1 MLLATTTGCYH
12 VPTIYEVAERAGV
25 SLSTVSRV
33 LNGKSSVNKALKE
46 RVDQAVKELNYR
58 PNSVAR
64 SLANSRTD
72 SVGVLVPELNVPFF
86 GDLMQ
91 AVESTLRAQDK
102 HVIITVGRNCL
113 ETEKDAVDFLISRN
127 CDALI
132 MHAEAL
138 PDDYLL
144 DLNQN
149 KLPIALVNRKVDGLP
164 NACITLDN
172 EKGGYLATRHLL
184 ELGHKNIAYIS
195 GPAYKADACLR
206 LKGHERALIE
216 AGLSVNPQLV
226 FNGNYSEED
235 GKIGLLE
242 LMARDLPFSA
252 LVCANDWMASGAI
265 SCARD
270 LGMSLPQDLSIV
282 GFDDVVFAHHVF
294 PRLTTISNPVAG
306 MAEMSAKYILNK
318 VYGQDHNVQHCFEP
332 SLVVRE
338 STINF
343 ES

>member
-1 MLLATTTGCYH
+1 M
-12 VPTIYEVAERAGV
+12 PTIYQVAERAGV

-33 LNGKSSVNKALKE
+33 LNGKASVNKVPKE
-46 RVDQAVKELNYR
+46 RVEKAVKELNYR

-64 SLANSRTD
+64 SLANNRTD
-72 SVGVLVPELNVPFF
+72 SVGVLVPELNAPFF

-91 AVESTLRAQDK
+91 AVESTLRAADK
-102 HVIITVGRNCL
+102 HVIISVGRNCL
-113 ETEKDAVDFLISRN
+113 ETEKDAVEFLISRN

-138 PDDYLL
+138 SDEYLL
-144 DLNQN
+144 ELNQS
-149 KLPIALVNRKVDGLP
+149 KLPVALVNRQVEGLP
-164 NACITLDN
+164 EACTSLDN

-184 ELGHKNIAYIS
+184 ELGHKDIAYIS
-195 GPAYKADACLR
+195 GPTDKCDASLR
-206 LKGHERALIE
+206 LEGHKRALSE
-216 AGLSVNPQLV
+216 AGLPTNPQLI
-226 FNGNYSEED
+226 FNGDYSEED

-242 LMARDLPFSA
+242 LMARDVPFTA

-270 LGMSLPQDLSIV
+270 LGMSLPHDLSVV

-294 PRLTTISNPVAG
+294 PRLTTVSNPIAE

-318 VYGQDHNVQHCFEP
+318 VYGQANNVQLYFEP

-338 STINF
+338 STVKH
-343 ES
+343 EG

>member
-1 MLLATTTGCYH
+1 M
-12 VPTIYEVAERAGV
+12 PTIYQVAERAGV

-33 LNGKSSVNKALKE
+33 LNGKASVNKVLKE
-46 RVDQAVKELNYR
+46 RVEKAVKELNYR

-64 SLANSRTD
+64 SLANNRTD
-72 SVGVLVPELNVPFF
+72 SVGVLVPELNAPFF

-91 AVESTLRAQDK
+91 AVESTLRAADK
-102 HVIITVGRNCL
+102 HVIISVGRNCL
-113 ETEKDAVDFLISRN
+113 ETEKDAVEFLISRN

-138 PDDYLL
+138 SDEYLL
-144 DLNQN
+144 ELNQS
-149 KLPIALVNRKVDGLP
+149 KLPVALVNRQVEGLP
-164 NACITLDN
+164 EACTSLDN

-184 ELGHKNIAYIS
+184 ELGHKDIAYIS
-195 GPAYKADACLR
+195 GPTDKCDASLR
-206 LKGHERALIE
+206 LEGHKRALSE
-216 AGLSVNPQLV
+216 AGLPTNPQLI
-226 FNGNYSEED
+226 FNGDYSEED

-242 LMARDLPFSA
+242 LMARDMPFTA

-270 LGMSLPQDLSIV
+270 LGMSLPHDLSVV

-294 PRLTTISNPVAG
+294 PRLTTVSNPIAE

-318 VYGQDHNVQHCFEP
+318 VYGQANNVQLYFEP

-338 STINF
+338 STVKH
-343 ES
+343 EG

>member
-1 MLLATTTGCYH
+1 M
-12 VPTIYEVAERAGV
+12 PTIYQVAERAGV

-33 LNGKSSVNKALKE
+33 LNGKASVNKVLKE
-46 RVDQAVKELNYR
+46 RVEKAVKELNYR

-64 SLANSRTD
+64 SLANNRTD
-72 SVGVLVPELNVPFF
+72 SVGVLVPELNAPFF

-91 AVESTLRAQDK
+91 AVESTLRAADK
-102 HVIITVGRNCL
+102 HVIISVGRNCL
-113 ETEKDAVDFLISRN
+113 ETEKDAVEFLISRN

-138 PDDYLL
+138 SDEYLL
-144 DLNQN
+144 ELNQS
-149 KLPIALVNRKVDGLP
+149 KLPVALVNRQVEGLP
-164 NACITLDN
+164 EACTSLDN

-184 ELGHKNIAYIS
+184 ELGHKDIAYIS
-195 GPAYKADACLR
+195 GPTDKCDASLR
-206 LKGHERALIE
+206 LEGHKRALSE
-216 AGLSVNPQLV
+216 AGLPINPQLI
-226 FNGNYSEED
+226 FNGDYSEED

-242 LMARDLPFSA
+242 LMARDMPFTA

-270 LGMSLPQDLSIV
+270 LGMSLPHDLSVV

-294 PRLTTISNPVAG
+294 PRLTTVSNPIAE

-318 VYGQDHNVQHCFEP
+318 VYGQANNVQLYCEP

-338 STINF
+338 STVKH
-343 ES
+343 EG

>member
-1 MLLATTTGCYH
+1 M
-12 VPTIYEVAERAGV
+12 PTIYQVAERAGV

-33 LNGKSSVNKALKE
+33 LNGKASVNKVLRE
-46 RVDQAVKELNYR
+46 RVEKAVEELNYR

-72 SVGVLVPELNVPFF
+72 SIGVLVPELNAPFF

-91 AVESTLRAQDK
+91 AVESTLRAADK

-113 ETEKDAVDFLISRN
+113 ETEKDAVEFLISRN

-138 PDDYLL
+138 SDEYLL
-144 DLNQN
+144 ELNQS
-149 KLPIALVNRKVDGLP
+149 KLPIALVNRQVEGLSE
-164 NACITLDN
+164 ACTTLDN

-195 GPAYKADACLR
+195 GPIEKRDAKLR
-206 LKGHERALIE
+206 LEGHNRALSE
-216 AGLSVNPQLV
+216 AGLLVNSELV
-226 FNGNYSEED
+226 FEGNYTEED
-235 GKIGLLE
+235 GKLGLLE
-242 LMARDLPFSA
+242 LMARDLPFTA

-270 LGMSLPQDLSIV
+270 LGMSLPHDLSIV

-294 PRLTTISNPVAG
+294 PRLTTVSNPVAN

-318 VYGQDHNVQHCFEP
+318 VYGQANDVKLSFEP
-332 SLVVRE
+332 TLILRE
-338 STINF
+338 STMKYDG
-343 ES
+343 

>member
-1 MLLATTTGCYH
+1 
-12 VPTIYEVAERAGV
+12 VPTIYQVAERAGV

-33 LNGKSSVNKALKE
+33 LNGKASVNKVLKE
-46 RVDQAVKELNYR
+46 RVEKAVKELNYR

-64 SLANSRTD
+64 SLANNRTD
-72 SVGVLVPELNVPFF
+72 SVGVLVPELNAPFF

-91 AVESTLRAQDK
+91 AVESTLRAADK
-102 HVIITVGRNCL
+102 HVIISVGRNCL
-113 ETEKDAVDFLISRN
+113 ETEKDAVEFLISRN

-138 PDDYLL
+138 SDEYLL
-144 DLNQN
+144 QLNQS
-149 KLPIALVNRKVDGLP
+149 KLPVALVNRQVEGLP
-164 NACITLDN
+164 EACTSLDN

-184 ELGHKNIAYIS
+184 ELGHKDIAYIS
-195 GPAYKADACLR
+195 GPTDKCDASLR
-206 LKGHERALIE
+206 LEGHKRALSE
-216 AGLSVNPQLV
+216 AGLPINPQLI
-226 FNGNYSEED
+226 FNGDYSEED

-242 LMARDLPFSA
+242 LMARDVPFTA

-270 LGMSLPQDLSIV
+270 LGMSLPHDLSVV

-294 PRLTTISNPVAG
+294 PRLTTVSNPIAE

-318 VYGQDHNVQHCFEP
+318 VYGQANNVQLYFEP

-338 STINF
+338 STVKH
-343 ES
+343 EG

>member
-1 MLLATTTGCYH
+1 M
-12 VPTIYEVAERAGV
+12 PTIYQVAERAGV

-33 LNGKSSVNKALKE
+33 LNGKASVNKVLKE
-46 RVDQAVKELNYR
+46 RVEKAVKELNYR

-64 SLANSRTD
+64 SLANNRTD
-72 SVGVLVPELNVPFF
+72 SVGVLVPELNAPFF

-91 AVESTLRAQDK
+91 AVESTLRAADK
-102 HVIITVGRNCL
+102 HVIISVGRNCL
-113 ETEKDAVDFLISRN
+113 ETEKDAVEFLISRN

-138 PDDYLL
+138 SDEYLL
-144 DLNQN
+144 ELNQS
-149 KLPIALVNRKVDGLP
+149 KLPVALVNRQVEGLP
-164 NACITLDN
+164 EACTSLDN

-184 ELGHKNIAYIS
+184 ELGHKDIAYIS
-195 GPAYKADACLR
+195 GPTDKCDASLR
-206 LKGHERALIE
+206 LEGHKRALSE
-216 AGLSVNPQLV
+216 AGLPTNPQLI
-226 FNGNYSEED
+226 FNGDYSEED

-242 LMARDLPFSA
+242 LMARDVPFTA

-270 LGMSLPQDLSIV
+270 LGMSLPHDLSVV

-294 PRLTTISNPVAG
+294 PRLTTVSNPIAE

-318 VYGQDHNVQHCFEP
+318 VYGQTNNVQLYFEP

-338 STINF
+338 STVKH
-343 ES
+343 EG

>member
-1 MLLATTTGCYH
+1 
-12 VPTIYEVAERAGV
+12 VPTIYQVAERAGV

-33 LNGKSSVNKALKE
+33 LNGKASVNKVLKE
-46 RVDQAVKELNYR
+46 RVEKAVKELNYR

-64 SLANSRTD
+64 SLANNRTD
-72 SVGVLVPELNVPFF
+72 SVGVLVPELNAPFF

-91 AVESTLRAQDK
+91 AVESTLRAADK
-102 HVIITVGRNCL
+102 HVIISVGRNCL
-113 ETEKDAVDFLISRN
+113 ETEKDAVEFLISRN

-138 PDDYLL
+138 SDEYLL
-144 DLNQN
+144 ELNQS
-149 KLPIALVNRKVDGLP
+149 KLPVALVNRQVEGLP
-164 NACITLDN
+164 EACTSLDN

-184 ELGHKNIAYIS
+184 ELGHKDIAYIS
-195 GPAYKADACLR
+195 GPTDKCDASLR
-206 LKGHERALIE
+206 LEGHKRALSE
-216 AGLSVNPQLV
+216 AGLPINPQLI
-226 FNGNYSEED
+226 FNGDYSEED

-242 LMARDLPFSA
+242 LMARDVPFTA

-270 LGMSLPQDLSIV
+270 LGMSLPHDLSVV

-294 PRLTTISNPVAG
+294 PRLTTVSNPIAE

-318 VYGQDHNVQHCFEP
+318 VYGQANNVQLYFEP

-338 STINF
+338 STVKH
-343 ES
+343 EE

>member
-1 MLLATTTGCYH
+1 M
-12 VPTIYEVAERAGV
+12 PTIYQVAERAGV

-33 LNGKSSVNKALKE
+33 LNGKASVNKVLKE
-46 RVDQAVKELNYR
+46 RVEKAVKELNYR

-64 SLANSRTD
+64 SLANNRTD
-72 SVGVLVPELNVPFF
+72 SVGVLVPELNAPFF

-91 AVESTLRAQDK
+91 AVESTLRAADK
-102 HVIITVGRNCL
+102 HVIISVGRNCL
-113 ETEKDAVDFLISRN
+113 ETEKDAVEFLISRN

-138 PDDYLL
+138 SDEYLL
-144 DLNQN
+144 ELNQS
-149 KLPIALVNRKVDGLP
+149 KLPVALVNRQVEGLP
-164 NACITLDN
+164 EACTSLDN

-184 ELGHKNIAYIS
+184 ELGHKDIAYIS
-195 GPAYKADACLR
+195 GPTDKCDASLR
-206 LKGHERALIE
+206 LEGHRRALSE
-216 AGLSVNPQLV
+216 AGLPINPQLI
-226 FNGNYSEED
+226 FNGDYSEED

-242 LMARDLPFSA
+242 LMARDVPFTA

-270 LGMSLPQDLSIV
+270 LGMSLPHDLSVV

-294 PRLTTISNPVAG
+294 PRLTTVSNPIAE

-318 VYGQDHNVQHCFEP
+318 VYGQANNVQLYFEP

-338 STINF
+338 STVKH
-343 ES
+343 EG

>member
-1 MLLATTTGCYH
+1 M
-12 VPTIYEVAERAGV
+12 PTIYQVAERAGV

-33 LNGKSSVNKALKE
+33 LNGKASVNKVLKE
-46 RVDQAVKELNYR
+46 RVDKAVKELNYR

-72 SVGVLVPELNVPFF
+72 SIGVLVPELNAPFF

-91 AVESTLRAQDK
+91 AVESTLRAADK
-102 HVIITVGRNCL
+102 HVIISVGQNCV
-113 ETEKDAVDFLISRN
+113 ETEKDAVEFLISRN

-138 PDDYLL
+138 SDEYLL
-144 DLNQN
+144 ELNQS
-149 KLPIALVNRKVDGLP
+149 KLPVALVNRQVKGLP
-164 NACITLDN
+164 EACTSLDN

-184 ELGHKNIAYIS
+184 ELGHKDIAYIS
-195 GPAYKADACLR
+195 GPKDKSDASLR
-206 LKGHERALIE
+206 LQGHKRALSE
-216 AGLSVNPQLV
+216 AGLPVDPQLI
-226 FNGNYSEED
+226 FNGDYSEED
-235 GKIGLLE
+235 GKVGLLE
-242 LMARDLPFSA
+242 LMARDIPFTA
-252 LVCANDWMASGAI
+252 LVCANDWMASGAL

-294 PRLTTISNPVAG
+294 PRLTTVSNPIAE

-318 VYGQDHNVQHCFEP
+318 VYGQANEVQHYFEP

-338 STINF
+338 STVKH
-343 ES
+343 EG

>member
-1 MLLATTTGCYH
+1 M
-12 VPTIYEVAERAGV
+12 PTIYQVAERAGV

-33 LNGKSSVNKALKE
+33 LNGKASVNKVLKE
-46 RVDQAVKELNYR
+46 RVEKAVKELNYR

-64 SLANSRTD
+64 SLANNRTD
-72 SVGVLVPELNVPFF
+72 SVGVLVPELNAPFF

-91 AVESTLRAQDK
+91 AVESTLRAADK
-102 HVIITVGRNCL
+102 HVIISVGRNCL
-113 ETEKDAVDFLISRN
+113 ETEKDAVEFLVSRN

-138 PDDYLL
+138 SDEYLL
-144 DLNQN
+144 ELNQS
-149 KLPIALVNRKVDGLP
+149 KLPVALVNRQVEGLP
-164 NACITLDN
+164 EACTSLDN

-184 ELGHKNIAYIS
+184 ELGHKDIAYIS
-195 GPAYKADACLR
+195 GPTDKCDASLR
-206 LKGHERALIE
+206 LEGHKRALSE
-216 AGLSVNPQLV
+216 AGLPINPQLI
-226 FNGNYSEED
+226 FNGDYSEED

-242 LMARDLPFSA
+242 LMARDVPFTA

-270 LGMSLPQDLSIV
+270 LGMSLPHDLSVV

-294 PRLTTISNPVAG
+294 PRLTTVSNPIAE

-318 VYGQDHNVQHCFEP
+318 VYGQANNVQLYFEP

-338 STINF
+338 STVKH
-343 ES
+343 EG

>member
-1 MLLATTTGCYH
+1 M
-12 VPTIYEVAERAGV
+12 PTIYQVAERAGV

-33 LNGKSSVNKALKE
+33 LNGKASVNKVLKE
-46 RVDQAVKELNYR
+46 RVEKAVKELNYR

-64 SLANSRTD
+64 SLANNRTD
-72 SVGVLVPELNVPFF
+72 SVGVLVPELNAPFF

-91 AVESTLRAQDK
+91 AVESTLRAADK
-102 HVIITVGRNCL
+102 HVIISVGRNCL
-113 ETEKDAVDFLISRN
+113 ETEKDAVEFLISRN

-138 PDDYLL
+138 SDEYLL
-144 DLNQN
+144 ELNQS
-149 KLPIALVNRKVDGLP
+149 KLPVALVNRQVEWLP
-164 NACITLDN
+164 EACTSLDN

-184 ELGHKNIAYIS
+184 ELGHKDIAYIS
-195 GPAYKADACLR
+195 GPTDKCDASLR
-206 LKGHERALIE
+206 LEGHRRALSE
-216 AGLSVNPQLV
+216 AGLPINPQLI
-226 FNGNYSEED
+226 FNGDYSEED

-242 LMARDLPFSA
+242 LMARDVPFTA

-270 LGMSLPQDLSIV
+270 LGMSLPHDLSVV

-294 PRLTTISNPVAG
+294 PRLTTVSNPIAE

-318 VYGQDHNVQHCFEP
+318 VYGQANNVQLYFEP

-338 STINF
+338 STVKH
-343 ES
+343 EG

>member
-1 MLLATTTGCYH
+1 M
-12 VPTIYEVAERAGV
+12 PTIYQVAERAGV

-33 LNGKSSVNKALKE
+33 LNGKASVNKVLKE
-46 RVDQAVKELNYR
+46 RVEKAVKELNYR

-64 SLANSRTD
+64 SLANNRTD
-72 SVGVLVPELNVPFF
+72 SVGVLVPELNAPFF

-91 AVESTLRAQDK
+91 AVESTLRAADK
-102 HVIITVGRNCL
+102 HVIISVGRNCL
-113 ETEKDAVDFLISRN
+113 ETEKDAVEFLISRN

-138 PDDYLL
+138 SDEYLL
-144 DLNQN
+144 ELNQS
-149 KLPIALVNRKVDGLP
+149 KLPVALVNRRVEGLAE
-164 NACITLDN
+164 ACTSLDN

-184 ELGHKNIAYIS
+184 ELGHKDIAYIS
-195 GPAYKADACLR
+195 GPTDKCDASLR
-206 LKGHERALIE
+206 LEGHKRALSE
-216 AGLSVNPQLV
+216 AGLPTNPQLI
-226 FNGNYSEED
+226 FNGDYSEED

-242 LMARDLPFSA
+242 LMARDVPFTA

-270 LGMSLPQDLSIV
+270 LGMSLPHDLSVV

-294 PRLTTISNPVAG
+294 PRLTTVSNPIAE

-318 VYGQDHNVQHCFEP
+318 VYGQANNVQLYFEP

-338 STINF
+338 STVKH
-343 ES
+343 EG

>member
-1 MLLATTTGCYH
+1 M
-12 VPTIYEVAERAGV
+12 PTIYQVAERAGV

-33 LNGKSSVNKALKE
+33 LNGKASVNKVLKE
-46 RVDQAVKELNYR
+46 RVEKAVKELNYR

-64 SLANSRTD
+64 SLANNRTD
-72 SVGVLVPELNVPFF
+72 SVGVLVPELNAPFF

-91 AVESTLRAQDK
+91 AVESTLRAADK
-102 HVIITVGRNCL
+102 HVIISVGRNCL
-113 ETEKDAVDFLISRN
+113 ETEKDAVEFLISRN

-132 MHAEAL
+132 MHVEAL
-138 PDDYLL
+138 SDEYLL
-144 DLNQN
+144 ELNQS
-149 KLPIALVNRKVDGLP
+149 KLPVALVNRQVEGLSE
-164 NACITLDN
+164 ACTSLDN

-184 ELGHKNIAYIS
+184 ELGHKDIAYIS
-195 GPAYKADACLR
+195 GPTDKCDASLR
-206 LKGHERALIE
+206 LEGHKRALSE
-216 AGLSVNPQLV
+216 AGLPINPQLI
-226 FNGNYSEED
+226 FSGDYSEED
-235 GKIGLLE
+235 GKIGLLD
-242 LMARDLPFSA
+242 LMARDVPFTA

-294 PRLTTISNPVAG
+294 PRLTTVSNPIAE

-318 VYGQDHNVQHCFEP
+318 VYGQTNNVQQYFEP

-338 STINF
+338 STVKH
-343 ES
+343 EG

>member
-1 MLLATTTGCYH
+1 M
-12 VPTIYEVAERAGV
+12 PTIYQVAERAGV

-33 LNGKSSVNKALKE
+33 LNGKASVNKVLKE
-46 RVDQAVKELNYR
+46 RVEKAVKELNYR

-64 SLANSRTD
+64 SLANNRTD
-72 SVGVLVPELNVPFF
+72 SVGVLVPELNAPFF

-91 AVESTLRAQDK
+91 AVESTLRAADK
-102 HVIITVGRNCL
+102 HVIISVGRNCL
-113 ETEKDAVDFLISRN
+113 ETEKDAVEFLISRN

-138 PDDYLL
+138 SDEYLL
-144 DLNQN
+144 ELNQS
-149 KLPIALVNRKVDGLP
+149 KLPVALVNRQVEGLP
-164 NACITLDN
+164 EACPSLDN

-184 ELGHKNIAYIS
+184 ELGHKDIAYIS
-195 GPAYKADACLR
+195 GPTDKCDASLR
-206 LKGHERALIE
+206 LEGHKRALSE
-216 AGLSVNPQLV
+216 AGLPINPQLI
-226 FNGNYSEED
+226 FNGDYSEED

-242 LMARDLPFSA
+242 LMARDVPFTA

-270 LGMSLPQDLSIV
+270 LGMSLPHDLSVV

-294 PRLTTISNPVAG
+294 PRLTTVSNPIAE

-318 VYGQDHNVQHCFEP
+318 VYGQANNVQLYFEP

-338 STINF
+338 SPVKH
-343 ES
+343 EG

>member
-1 MLLATTTGCYH
+1 M
-12 VPTIYEVAERAGV
+12 PTIYQVAERAGV

-33 LNGKSSVNKALKE
+33 LNGKASVNKVLKE
-46 RVDQAVKELNYR
+46 RVEKAVKELNYR

-64 SLANSRTD
+64 SLANNRTD
-72 SVGVLVPELNVPFF
+72 SVGVLVPELNAPFF

-91 AVESTLRAQDK
+91 AVESTLRAADK
-102 HVIITVGRNCL
+102 HVIISVGRNCL
-113 ETEKDAVDFLISRN
+113 ETEKDAVEFLISRN

-138 PDDYLL
+138 SDEYLL
-144 DLNQN
+144 ELNQS
-149 KLPIALVNRKVDGLP
+149 KLPVALVNRQVEGLP
-164 NACITLDN
+164 EACTSLDN

-184 ELGHKNIAYIS
+184 ELGHKDIAYIS
-195 GPAYKADACLR
+195 GPTDKCDASLR
-206 LKGHERALIE
+206 LEGHKRALSE
-216 AGLSVNPQLV
+216 AGLPINPQLI
-226 FNGNYSEED
+226 FNGDYSEED

-242 LMARDLPFSA
+242 LMARDVPFTA

-270 LGMSLPQDLSIV
+270 LGMSLPHDLSVV

-294 PRLTTISNPVAG
+294 PRLTTVSNPIAE

-318 VYGQDHNVQHCFEP
+318 VYGQANNVQLYFEP
-332 SLVVRE
+332 SLVVR
-338 STINF
+338 
-343 ES
+343 

>member
-1 MLLATTTGCYH
+1 
-12 VPTIYEVAERAGV
+12 VPTIYQVAERAGV

-33 LNGKSSVNKALKE
+33 LNGKASVNKVLKE
-46 RVDQAVKELNYR
+46 RVEKAVKELNYR

-64 SLANSRTD
+64 SLANNRTD
-72 SVGVLVPELNVPFF
+72 SVGVLVPELNAPFF

-91 AVESTLRAQDK
+91 AVESTLRAADK
-102 HVIITVGRNCL
+102 HVIISVGRNCL
-113 ETEKDAVDFLISRN
+113 ETEKDAVEFLISRN

-138 PDDYLL
+138 SDEYLL
-144 DLNQN
+144 ELNQS
-149 KLPIALVNRKVDGLP
+149 KLPVALVNRQVKGLP
-164 NACITLDN
+164 EACTSLDN

-184 ELGHKNIAYIS
+184 ELGHKDIAYIS
-195 GPAYKADACLR
+195 GPTDKCDASLR
-206 LKGHERALIE
+206 LEGHKRALSE
-216 AGLSVNPQLV
+216 AGLPTNPQLI
-226 FNGNYSEED
+226 FNGDYSEED

-242 LMARDLPFSA
+242 LMARDVPFTA

-270 LGMSLPQDLSIV
+270 LGMSLPHDLSVV

-294 PRLTTISNPVAG
+294 PRLTTVSNPIAE

-318 VYGQDHNVQHCFEP
+318 VYGQANNVQLYFEP

-338 STINF
+338 STVKH
-343 ES
+343 EG

>member
-1 MLLATTTGCYH
+1 M
-12 VPTIYEVAERAGV
+12 PTIYQVAERAGV

-33 LNGKSSVNKALKE
+33 LNGKASVNKVLKE
-46 RVDQAVKELNYR
+46 RVEKAVKELNYR

-64 SLANSRTD
+64 SLANNRTD
-72 SVGVLVPELNVPFF
+72 SVGVLVPELNAPFF

-91 AVESTLRAQDK
+91 AVESTLRAADK
-102 HVIITVGRNCL
+102 HVIISVGRNCL
-113 ETEKDAVDFLISRN
+113 ETEKDAVEFLISRN

-138 PDDYLL
+138 SDEYLL
-144 DLNQN
+144 ELNQS
-149 KLPIALVNRKVDGLP
+149 KLPVALVNRQVEGLP
-164 NACITLDN
+164 EACTSLDN

-184 ELGHKNIAYIS
+184 ELGHKDIAYIS
-195 GPAYKADACLR
+195 GPTDKCDASLR
-206 LKGHERALIE
+206 LEGHKRALSE
-216 AGLSVNPQLV
+216 AGLPINPQLI
-226 FNGNYSEED
+226 FNGDYSEED

-242 LMARDLPFSA
+242 LMARYVPFTA

-270 LGMSLPQDLSIV
+270 LGMSLPHDLSVV

-294 PRLTTISNPVAG
+294 PRLTTVSNPIAE

-318 VYGQDHNVQHCFEP
+318 VYGQANNVQLYFEP

-338 STINF
+338 STVKH
-343 ES
+343 EG

>member
-1 MLLATTTGCYH
+1 M
-12 VPTIYEVAERAGV
+12 PTIYQVAERAGV

-33 LNGKSSVNKALKE
+33 LNGKASVNKVLKE
-46 RVDQAVKELNYR
+46 RVEKAVKELNYR

-64 SLANSRTD
+64 SLANNRTD
-72 SVGVLVPELNVPFF
+72 SVGVLVPELNAPFF

-91 AVESTLRAQDK
+91 AVESTLRAADK
-102 HVIITVGRNCL
+102 HVIISVGRNCL
-113 ETEKDAVDFLISRN
+113 ETEKDAVEFLISRN

-138 PDDYLL
+138 SDEYLL
-144 DLNQN
+144 ELNQS
-149 KLPIALVNRKVDGLP
+149 KLPVALVNRQVEGLP
-164 NACITLDN
+164 DACTSLDN

-184 ELGHKNIAYIS
+184 ELGHKDIAYIS
-195 GPAYKADACLR
+195 GPTDKCDASLR
-206 LKGHERALIE
+206 LEGHKRALSE
-216 AGLSVNPQLV
+216 AGLPINPQLI
-226 FNGNYSEED
+226 FNGDYSEED

-242 LMARDLPFSA
+242 LMARDVPFTA

-270 LGMSLPQDLSIV
+270 LGMSLPHDLSVV

-294 PRLTTISNPVAG
+294 PRLTTVSNPIAE

-318 VYGQDHNVQHCFEP
+318 VYGQANNVQLYFEP
-332 SLVVRE
+332 SLVIRE
-338 STINF
+338 STVKH
-343 ES
+343 EG

>member
-1 MLLATTTGCYH
+1 M
-12 VPTIYEVAERAGV
+12 PTIYQVAERAGV

-33 LNGKSSVNKALKE
+33 LNGKASVNKVLKE
-46 RVDQAVKELNYR
+46 RVEKAVRELNYR

-64 SLANSRTD
+64 SLANNRTD
-72 SVGVLVPELNVPFF
+72 SVGVLVPELNAPFF

-91 AVESTLRAQDK
+91 AVESTLRAADK
-102 HVIITVGRNCL
+102 HVIISVGRNCL
-113 ETEKDAVDFLISRN
+113 ETEKDAVEFLISRN

-138 PDDYLL
+138 SDEYLL
-144 DLNQN
+144 ELNQS
-149 KLPIALVNRKVDGLP
+149 KLPVALVNRQVEGLP
-164 NACITLDN
+164 EACTSLDN

-184 ELGHKNIAYIS
+184 ELGHKDIAYIS
-195 GPAYKADACLR
+195 GPTDKCDASLR
-206 LKGHERALIE
+206 LEGHKRALSE
-216 AGLSVNPQLV
+216 AGLPINPQLI
-226 FNGNYSEED
+226 FNGDYSEED

-242 LMARDLPFSA
+242 LMARDVPFTA

-270 LGMSLPQDLSIV
+270 LGMSLPHDLSVV

-294 PRLTTISNPVAG
+294 PRLTTVSNPIAE

-318 VYGQDHNVQHCFEP
+318 VYGQANNVQLYFEP

-338 STINF
+338 STVKH
-343 ES
+343 EG

>member
-1 MLLATTTGCYH
+1 M
-12 VPTIYEVAERAGV
+12 PTIYQVAERAGV

-33 LNGKSSVNKALKE
+33 LNGKASVNKVLKE
-46 RVDQAVKELNYR
+46 RVEKAVKELNYR

-64 SLANSRTD
+64 SLANNRTD
-72 SVGVLVPELNVPFF
+72 SVGVLVPELNAPFF

-91 AVESTLRAQDK
+91 AVESTLRAADK
-102 HVIITVGRNCL
+102 HVIISVGRNCL
-113 ETEKDAVDFLISRN
+113 ETEKDAVEFLISRN

-138 PDDYLL
+138 SDEYLL
-144 DLNQN
+144 ELNQS
-149 KLPIALVNRKVDGLP
+149 KLPVALVNRQVEGLP
-164 NACITLDN
+164 EACTSLDN

-184 ELGHKNIAYIS
+184 ELGHKDIAYIS
-195 GPAYKADACLR
+195 GPTDKCDASLR
-206 LKGHERALIE
+206 LEGHKRALSE
-216 AGLSVNPQLV
+216 AGLPIKPQLI
-226 FNGNYSEED
+226 FNGDYSEED

-242 LMARDLPFSA
+242 LMARDVPFTA

-270 LGMSLPQDLSIV
+270 LGMSLPHDLSVV

-294 PRLTTISNPVAG
+294 PRLTTVSNPIAE

-318 VYGQDHNVQHCFEP
+318 VYGQTNNVQLYFEP

-338 STINF
+338 STVKH
-343 ES
+343 EG

>member
-1 MLLATTTGCYH
+1 M
-12 VPTIYEVAERAGV
+12 PTIYQVAERAGV

-33 LNGKSSVNKALKE
+33 LNGKASVNKVLKE
-46 RVDQAVKELNYR
+46 RVEKAVKELNYR

-64 SLANSRTD
+64 SLANNRTD
-72 SVGVLVPELNVPFF
+72 SVGVLVPELNAPFF

-91 AVESTLRAQDK
+91 AVESTLRAADK
-102 HVIITVGRNCL
+102 HVIISVGRNCL
-113 ETEKDAVDFLISRN
+113 ETEKDAVEFLISRN

-138 PDDYLL
+138 PDEYLL
-144 DLNQN
+144 ELNQS
-149 KLPIALVNRKVDGLP
+149 KLPVALVNRQVEGLP
-164 NACITLDN
+164 EACTSLDN

-184 ELGHKNIAYIS
+184 ELGHKDIAYIS
-195 GPAYKADACLR
+195 GPTDKCDASLR
-206 LKGHERALIE
+206 LEGHKRALSE
-216 AGLSVNPQLV
+216 AGLPINPQLI
-226 FNGNYSEED
+226 FNGDYSEED

-242 LMARDLPFSA
+242 LMARDVPFTA

-270 LGMSLPQDLSIV
+270 LGMSLPHDLSVV

-294 PRLTTISNPVAG
+294 PRLTTVSNPIAE

-318 VYGQDHNVQHCFEP
+318 VYGQANNVQLYFEP

-338 STINF
+338 STVKH
-343 ES
+343 EG

>member
-1 MLLATTTGCYH
+1 M
-12 VPTIYEVAERAGV
+12 PTIYQVAERAGV

-33 LNGKSSVNKALKE
+33 LNGKASVNKVLKE
-46 RVDQAVKELNYR
+46 RVEKAVKELNYR

-64 SLANSRTD
+64 SLANNRTD
-72 SVGVLVPELNVPFF
+72 SVGVLVPELNAPFF

-91 AVESTLRAQDK
+91 AVESTLRAADK
-102 HVIITVGRNCL
+102 HVIISVGRNCL
-113 ETEKDAVDFLISRN
+113 ETEKDAIEFLISRN

-138 PDDYLL
+138 SDEYLL
-144 DLNQN
+144 ELNQS
-149 KLPIALVNRKVDGLP
+149 KLPVALVNRQVEGLP
-164 NACITLDN
+164 DACTSLDN

-184 ELGHKNIAYIS
+184 ELGHKDIAYIS
-195 GPAYKADACLR
+195 GPTDKCDASLR
-206 LKGHERALIE
+206 LEGHRRALSE
-216 AGLSVNPQLV
+216 AGLPINPQLI
-226 FNGNYSEED
+226 FNGDYSEED

-242 LMARDLPFSA
+242 LMARDVPFTA

-270 LGMSLPQDLSIV
+270 LGMSLPHDLSVV

-294 PRLTTISNPVAG
+294 PRLTTVSNPIAE

-318 VYGQDHNVQHCFEP
+318 VYGQANNVQLYFEP

-338 STINF
+338 STVKH
-343 ES
+343 EG

>member
-1 MLLATTTGCYH
+1 M
-12 VPTIYEVAERAGV
+12 PTIYQVAERAGV

-33 LNGKSSVNKALKE
+33 LKGKASVNKVLKE
-46 RVDQAVKELNYR
+46 RVEKAVKELNYR

-64 SLANSRTD
+64 SLANNRTD
-72 SVGVLVPELNVPFF
+72 SVGVLVPELNAPFF

-91 AVESTLRAQDK
+91 AVESTLRAADK
-102 HVIITVGRNCL
+102 HVIISVGRNCL
-113 ETEKDAVDFLISRN
+113 ETEKDAVEFLISRN

-138 PDDYLL
+138 SDEYLL
-144 DLNQN
+144 ELNQS
-149 KLPIALVNRKVDGLP
+149 KLPVALVNRQVEGLP
-164 NACITLDN
+164 EACTSLDN

-184 ELGHKNIAYIS
+184 ELGHKDIAYIS
-195 GPAYKADACLR
+195 GPTDKCDASLR
-206 LKGHERALIE
+206 LEGHKRALSE
-216 AGLSVNPQLV
+216 AGLPINPQLI
-226 FNGNYSEED
+226 FNGDYSEED

-242 LMARDLPFSA
+242 LMARDVPFTA

-270 LGMSLPQDLSIV
+270 LGMSLPHDLSVV

-294 PRLTTISNPVAG
+294 PRLTTVSNPIAE

-318 VYGQDHNVQHCFEP
+318 VYGQANNVQLYFEP

-338 STINF
+338 STVKH
-343 ES
+343 EG

>member
-1 MLLATTTGCYH
+1 M
-12 VPTIYEVAERAGV
+12 PTIYQVAERAGV

-33 LNGKSSVNKALKE
+33 LNGKASVNKVLKE
-46 RVDQAVKELNYR
+46 RVEKAVKELNYR

-64 SLANSRTD
+64 SLANNRTD
-72 SVGVLVPELNVPFF
+72 SVGVLVPELNAPFF

-91 AVESTLRAQDK
+91 AVESTLRAADK
-102 HVIITVGRNCL
+102 HVIISVGRNCL
-113 ETEKDAVDFLISRN
+113 ETEKDAVEFLISRN

-138 PDDYLL
+138 SDEYLL
-144 DLNQN
+144 ELNQS
-149 KLPIALVNRKVDGLP
+149 KLPVALVNRQVEGLP
-164 NACITLDN
+164 EACTSLDN

-184 ELGHKNIAYIS
+184 ELGHKDIAYIS
-195 GPAYKADACLR
+195 GPTDKCDASLR
-206 LKGHERALIE
+206 LEGHKRALSE
-216 AGLSVNPQLV
+216 AGLPINPQLI
-226 FNGNYSEED
+226 FNGDYSEED

-242 LMARDLPFSA
+242 LMARDVPFTA

-270 LGMSLPQDLSIV
+270 LGMSLPHDLSVV

-294 PRLTTISNPVAG
+294 PRLTTVSNPIAE

-318 VYGQDHNVQHCFEP
+318 VYGQANDVQLYFEP

-338 STINF
+338 STVKH
-343 ES
+343 EG

>member
-1 MLLATTTGCYH
+1 
-12 VPTIYEVAERAGV
+12 VPTIYQVAERAGV

-33 LNGKSSVNKALKE
+33 LNGKASVNKVLKE
-46 RVDQAVKELNYR
+46 RVEKAVKELNYR

-64 SLANSRTD
+64 SLANNRTD
-72 SVGVLVPELNVPFF
+72 SVGVLVPELNAPFF

-91 AVESTLRAQDK
+91 AVESTLRAADK
-102 HVIITVGRNCL
+102 HVIISVGRNCL
-113 ETEKDAVDFLISRN
+113 ETEKDAVEFLISRN

-138 PDDYLL
+138 SDEYLL
-144 DLNQN
+144 ELNQS
-149 KLPIALVNRKVDGLP
+149 KLPVALVNRQVEGLP
-164 NACITLDN
+164 EACTSLDN

-184 ELGHKNIAYIS
+184 ELGHKDIAYIS
-195 GPAYKADACLR
+195 GPTDKCDASLR
-206 LKGHERALIE
+206 LEGHKRALSE
-216 AGLSVNPQLV
+216 AGLPTNPQLI
-226 FNGNYSEED
+226 FNGDYSEED

-242 LMARDLPFSA
+242 LMARDMPFTA

-270 LGMSLPQDLSIV
+270 LGMSLPHDLSVV

-294 PRLTTISNPVAG
+294 PRLTTVSNPIAE

-318 VYGQDHNVQHCFEP
+318 VYGQANNVQLYFEP

-338 STINF
+338 STVKH
-343 ES
+343 EG

>member
-1 MLLATTTGCYH
+1 M
-12 VPTIYEVAERAGV
+12 PTIYQVAERAGV

-33 LNGKSSVNKALKE
+33 LNGKASVNKVLKE
-46 RVDQAVKELNYR
+46 RVEKAVKELNYR

-64 SLANSRTD
+64 SLANNRTD
-72 SVGVLVPELNVPFF
+72 SVGVLVPELNAPFF

-91 AVESTLRAQDK
+91 AVESTLRAADK

-113 ETEKDAVDFLISRN
+113 ETEKDAVEFLISRN

-138 PDDYLL
+138 SDEYLL
-144 DLNQN
+144 ELNQS
-149 KLPIALVNRKVDGLP
+149 KLPVALVNRQVEGLP
-164 NACITLDN
+164 DACTSLNN

-184 ELGHKNIAYIS
+184 ELGHKDIAYIS
-195 GPAYKADACLR
+195 GPTDKRDASLR
-206 LKGHERALIE
+206 LEGHKRALSE
-216 AGLSVNPQLV
+216 AGILANPQLI
-226 FNGNYSEED
+226 FNGDYSEED
-235 GKIGLLE
+235 GKVGLLE
-242 LMARDLPFSA
+242 LLARDVPFTA

-270 LGMSLPQDLSIV
+270 LGMSLPHDLSVV

-294 PRLTTISNPVAG
+294 PRLTTVSNPIAE

-318 VYGQDHNVQHCFEP
+318 VYGQTNDVQLYFEP

-338 STINF
+338 ST
-343 ES
+343 EKHEG

>member
-1 MLLATTTGCYH
+1 M
-12 VPTIYEVAERAGV
+12 PTIYQVAERAGV

-33 LNGKSSVNKALKE
+33 LNGKASVNKVLKE
-46 RVDQAVKELNYR
+46 RVEKAVKELNYR

-64 SLANSRTD
+64 SLANNRTD
-72 SVGVLVPELNVPFF
+72 SVGVLVPELNAPFF

-91 AVESTLRAQDK
+91 AVESTLRAADK
-102 HVIITVGRNCL
+102 HVIISVGRNCL
-113 ETEKDAVDFLISRN
+113 ETEKDAVEFLISRN

-138 PDDYLL
+138 PDEYLL
-144 DLNQN
+144 ELNQS
-149 KLPIALVNRKVDGLP
+149 KLPVALVNRQVEGLP
-164 NACITLDN
+164 DACTSLDN

-184 ELGHKNIAYIS
+184 ELGHKDIAYIS
-195 GPAYKADACLR
+195 GPTDKCDASLR
-206 LKGHERALIE
+206 LEGHKRALSE
-216 AGLSVNPQLV
+216 AGLPIKPQLI
-226 FNGNYSEED
+226 FNGDYSEED

-242 LMARDLPFSA
+242 LMARDVPFTA

-270 LGMSLPQDLSIV
+270 LGMSLPHDLSVV

-294 PRLTTISNPVAG
+294 PRLTTVSNPIAE

-318 VYGQDHNVQHCFEP
+318 VYGQTNNVQLYFEP

-338 STINF
+338 STVKH
-343 ES
+343 EG

>member
-1 MLLATTTGCYH
+1 
-12 VPTIYEVAERAGV
+12 VPTIYQVAERAGV

-33 LNGKSSVNKALKE
+33 LNGKASVNKVLKE
-46 RVDQAVKELNYR
+46 RVEKAVKELNYR

-64 SLANSRTD
+64 SLANNRTD
-72 SVGVLVPELNVPFF
+72 SVGVLVPELNAPFF

-91 AVESTLRAQDK
+91 AVESTLRAADK
-102 HVIITVGRNCL
+102 HVIISVGRNCL
-113 ETEKDAVDFLISRN
+113 ETEKDAIEFLISRN

-138 PDDYLL
+138 SDEYLL
-144 DLNQN
+144 ELNQS
-149 KLPIALVNRKVDGLP
+149 KLPVALVNRQVEGLP
-164 NACITLDN
+164 EACTSLDN

-184 ELGHKNIAYIS
+184 ELGHKDIAYIS
-195 GPAYKADACLR
+195 GPTDKCDASLR
-206 LKGHERALIE
+206 LEGHKRALSE
-216 AGLSVNPQLV
+216 AGLPINPQLI
-226 FNGNYSEED
+226 FNGDYSEED

-242 LMARDLPFSA
+242 LMARDVPFTA

-270 LGMSLPQDLSIV
+270 LGMSLPHDLSVV

-294 PRLTTISNPVAG
+294 PRLTTVSNPIAE

-318 VYGQDHNVQHCFEP
+318 VYGQANNVQLYFEP

-338 STINF
+338 STVKH
-343 ES
+343 EG

>member
-1 MLLATTTGCYH
+1 M
-12 VPTIYEVAERAGV
+12 PTIYQVAERAGV

-33 LNGKSSVNKALKE
+33 LNGKASVNKVLKE
-46 RVDQAVKELNYR
+46 RVEKAVKELNYR

-64 SLANSRTD
+64 SLANNRTD
-72 SVGVLVPELNVPFF
+72 SVGVLVPELNAPFF

-91 AVESTLRAQDK
+91 AVESTLRAADK
-102 HVIITVGRNCL
+102 HVIISVGRNCL
-113 ETEKDAVDFLISRN
+113 ETEKDAVEFLISRN

-138 PDDYLL
+138 SDEYLL
-144 DLNQN
+144 ELNQS
-149 KLPIALVNRKVDGLP
+149 KLPVALVNRQVEGLP
-164 NACITLDN
+164 DACTSLDN

-184 ELGHKNIAYIS
+184 ELGHKDIAYIS
-195 GPAYKADACLR
+195 GPTDKCDASLR
-206 LKGHERALIE
+206 LEGHKRALSE
-216 AGLSVNPQLV
+216 AGLPTNPQLI
-226 FNGNYSEED
+226 FNGDYSEED

-242 LMARDLPFSA
+242 LMARDMPFTA

-270 LGMSLPQDLSIV
+270 LGMSLPHDLSVV

-294 PRLTTISNPVAG
+294 PRLTTVSNPIAE

-318 VYGQDHNVQHCFEP
+318 VYGQANNVQLYFEP

-338 STINF
+338 STVKH
-343 ES
+343 EG

>member
-1 MLLATTTGCYH
+1 M
-12 VPTIYEVAERAGV
+12 PTIYQVAERAGV

-33 LNGKSSVNKALKE
+33 LNGKASVNKVLKE
-46 RVDQAVKELNYR
+46 RVEKAVKELNYR

-64 SLANSRTD
+64 SLANNRTD
-72 SVGVLVPELNVPFF
+72 SVGVLVPEPNAPFF

-91 AVESTLRAQDK
+91 AVESTLRMADK
-102 HVIITVGRNCL
+102 HIIISVGGNCL
-113 ETEKDAVDFLISRN
+113 ETEKDAVEFLISRN

-138 PDDYLL
+138 SDEYLL
-144 DLNQN
+144 EINNN
-149 KLPIALVNRKVDGLP
+149 KLPIALVNRQVEGLP
-164 NACITLDN
+164 EACTTLDN

-184 ELGHKNIAYIS
+184 ELGHKDIAYIS
-195 GPAYKADACLR
+195 GPTDKCDARLR
-206 LKGHERALIE
+206 LEGHKRALSE
-216 AGLSVNPQLV
+216 AGLPTNPLLI
-226 FNGNYSEED
+226 FNGDYSEDD

-242 LMARDLPFSA
+242 LMARDVPFTA

-294 PRLTTISNPVAG
+294 PRLTTVSNPIAE

-318 VYGQDHNVQHCFEP
+318 VYGQANNVQLYFEP

-338 STINF
+338 STVKH
-343 ES
+343 EG

>member
-1 MLLATTTGCYH
+1 M
-12 VPTIYEVAERAGV
+12 PTIYQVAERAGV

-33 LNGKSSVNKALKE
+33 LNGKASVNKVLKE
-46 RVDQAVKELNYR
+46 RVEKAVKELNYR

-64 SLANSRTD
+64 SLANNRTD
-72 SVGVLVPELNVPFF
+72 SVGVLVPELNAPFF

-91 AVESTLRAQDK
+91 AVESTLRAADK
-102 HVIITVGRNCL
+102 HVIISVGRNCL
-113 ETEKDAVDFLISRN
+113 ETEKDAVEFLISRN

-138 PDDYLL
+138 SDEYLL
-144 DLNQN
+144 ELNQS
-149 KLPIALVNRKVDGLP
+149 KLPVALVNRQVEGLP
-164 NACITLDN
+164 EACTSLDN

-184 ELGHKNIAYIS
+184 ELGHKDIAYIS
-195 GPAYKADACLR
+195 GPTDKCDASLR
-206 LKGHERALIE
+206 LEGHKRALSE
-216 AGLSVNPQLV
+216 AGLPTNPQLI
-226 FNGNYSEED
+226 FNGDYSEED

-242 LMARDLPFSA
+242 LMARDVPFTA

-270 LGMSLPQDLSIV
+270 LGMSLPHDLSVV

-294 PRLTTISNPVAG
+294 PRLTTVSNPIAE

-318 VYGQDHNVQHCFEP
+318 VYGQANNVQLYFEP

-338 STINF
+338 SGKT
-343 ES
+343 

>member
-1 MLLATTTGCYH
+1 M
-12 VPTIYEVAERAGV
+12 PTIYQVAERAGV

-33 LNGKSSVNKALKE
+33 LNGKASVNKVLRE
-46 RVDQAVKELNYR
+46 RVEKAVEELNYR

-72 SVGVLVPELNVPFF
+72 SIGVLVPELNAPFF

-91 AVESTLRAQDK
+91 AVESTLRAADK

-113 ETEKDAVDFLISRN
+113 ETEKDAVEFLISRN

-138 PDDYLL
+138 SDEYLL
-144 DLNQN
+144 QLNQS
-149 KLPIALVNRKVDGLP
+149 KLPIALVNRQVEGLSE
-164 NACITLDN
+164 ACTTLDN
-172 EKGGYLATRHLL
+172 ERGGYLATRHLL

-195 GPAYKADACLR
+195 GPIEKRDAKLR
-206 LKGHERALIE
+206 LEGHNRALSE
-216 AGLSVNPQLV
+216 AGVSANSELI
-226 FNGNYSEED
+226 FEGNYTEED
-235 GKIGLLE
+235 GKLGLLE
-242 LMARDLPFSA
+242 LMARDQPFTA

-270 LGMSLPQDLSIV
+270 LGMSLPHDLSIV

-294 PRLTTISNPVAG
+294 PRLTTVSNPVAN

-318 VYGQDHNVQHCFEP
+318 VYGQANDVQLSFEP
-332 SLVVRE
+332 TLILRE
-338 STINF
+338 STMKYDG
-343 ES
+343 

>member
-1 MLLATTTGCYH
+1 M
-12 VPTIYEVAERAGV
+12 PTIYQVAERAGV

-33 LNGKSSVNKALKE
+33 LNGKASVNKVLRE
-46 RVDQAVKELNYR
+46 RVEKAVEELNYR

-72 SVGVLVPELNVPFF
+72 SIGVLVPELNAPFF

-91 AVESTLRAQDK
+91 AVESTLRAADK

-113 ETEKDAVDFLISRN
+113 ETEKDAVEFLISRN

-138 PDDYLL
+138 SDEYLL
-144 DLNQN
+144 ELNQS
-149 KLPIALVNRKVDGLP
+149 KLPIALVNRQVEGLSE
-164 NACITLDN
+164 ACTTLDN

-195 GPAYKADACLR
+195 GPIEKRDAKLR
-206 LKGHERALIE
+206 LEGHNRALSE
-216 AGLSVNPQLV
+216 AGLLVNCELV
-226 FNGNYSEED
+226 FEGHYTEED
-235 GKIGLLE
+235 GKLGLLE
-242 LMARDLPFSA
+242 LMARDQPFTA

-270 LGMSLPQDLSIV
+270 LGMSLPHDLSIV

-294 PRLTTISNPVAG
+294 PRLTTVSNPVAN

-318 VYGQDHNVQHCFEP
+318 VYGQANDVKLSFEP
-332 SLVVRE
+332 TLILRD
-338 STINF
+338 STMKYDG
-343 ES
+343 

>member
-1 MLLATTTGCYH
+1 M
-12 VPTIYEVAERAGV
+12 PTIYQVAERAGV

-33 LNGKSSVNKALKE
+33 LNGKASVNKVLKE
-46 RVDQAVKELNYR
+46 RVEKAVKELNYR

-64 SLANSRTD
+64 SLANNRTD
-72 SVGVLVPELNVPFF
+72 SVGVLVPELNAPFF

-91 AVESTLRAQDK
+91 AVESTLRAADK
-102 HVIITVGRNCL
+102 HVIISVGRNCL
-113 ETEKDAVDFLISRN
+113 ETEKDAVEFLISRN

-138 PDDYLL
+138 SDEYLL
-144 DLNQN
+144 ELNQS
-149 KLPIALVNRKVDGLP
+149 KLPVALVNRQVEGLP
-164 NACITLDN
+164 EACTSLDN

-184 ELGHKNIAYIS
+184 ELGHKDIAYIS
-195 GPAYKADACLR
+195 GPTDKCDASLR
-206 LKGHERALIE
+206 LEGHKRALSE
-216 AGLSVNPQLV
+216 AGLPINPQLI
-226 FNGNYSEED
+226 FNGDYSEED

-242 LMARDLPFSA
+242 LMARDMPFTA

-270 LGMSLPQDLSIV
+270 LGMSLPHDLSVV

-294 PRLTTISNPVAG
+294 PRLTTVSNPIAE

-318 VYGQDHNVQHCFEP
+318 VYGQANNVQLYFEP

-338 STINF
+338 STVKH
-343 ES
+343 EG

>member
-1 MLLATTTGCYH
+1 M
-12 VPTIYEVAERAGV
+12 PTIYQVAERAGV

-33 LNGKSSVNKALKE
+33 LNGKASVNRVLKE
-46 RVDQAVKELNYR
+46 RVEKAVKELNYR

-64 SLANSRTD
+64 SLANNRTD
-72 SVGVLVPELNVPFF
+72 SVGVLVPELNAPFF

-91 AVESTLRAQDK
+91 AVESTLRAADK
-102 HVIITVGRNCL
+102 HVIISVGRNCL
-113 ETEKDAVDFLISRN
+113 DTEKDAVEFLISRN

-138 PDDYLL
+138 SDEYLL
-144 DLNQN
+144 ELNQS
-149 KLPIALVNRKVDGLP
+149 KLPVALVNRQVDGLP
-164 NACITLDN
+164 EACTSLDN

-184 ELGHKNIAYIS
+184 ELGHKDIAYIS
-195 GPAYKADACLR
+195 GPADKCDASLR
-206 LKGHERALIE
+206 LKGHTRALSE
-216 AGLSVNPQLV
+216 AGLPTNPQLI
-226 FNGNYSEED
+226 FSGDYSEED
-235 GKIGLLE
+235 GKIGLLD
-242 LMARDLPFSA
+242 LMARDVPFTA

-294 PRLTTISNPVAG
+294 PRLTTVSNPIAE

-318 VYGQDHNVQHCFEP
+318 VYGQANNIQQNFEP

-338 STINF
+338 STVKH
-343 ES
+343 EG

>member
-1 MLLATTTGCYH
+1 M
-12 VPTIYEVAERAGV
+12 PTIYQVAERAGV

-33 LNGKSSVNKALKE
+33 LNGKASVNKVLKE
-46 RVDQAVKELNYR
+46 RVEKAVKELNYR

-64 SLANSRTD
+64 SLANNRTD
-72 SVGVLVPELNVPFF
+72 SVGVLVPELNAPFF

-91 AVESTLRAQDK
+91 AVESTLRAADK
-102 HVIITVGRNCL
+102 HVIISVGRNCL
-113 ETEKDAVDFLISRN
+113 ETEKDAVEFLISRN

-138 PDDYLL
+138 SDEYLL
-144 DLNQN
+144 ELNQS
-149 KLPIALVNRKVDGLP
+149 KLPVALVNRQVEGLP
-164 NACITLDN
+164 EACTSLDN

-184 ELGHKNIAYIS
+184 ELGHKDIAYIS
-195 GPAYKADACLR
+195 GPTDKCDASLR
-206 LKGHERALIE
+206 LEGHRRALSE
-216 AGLSVNPQLV
+216 AGLPTNPQLI
-226 FNGNYSEED
+226 FNGDYSEED

-242 LMARDLPFSA
+242 LMARDVPFTA

-270 LGMSLPQDLSIV
+270 LGMSLPHDLSVV

-294 PRLTTISNPVAG
+294 PRLTTVSNPIAE

-318 VYGQDHNVQHCFEP
+318 VYGQANNVQLYFEP

-338 STINF
+338 STVKH
-343 ES
+343 EG

>member
-1 MLLATTTGCYH
+1 
-12 VPTIYEVAERAGV
+12 VPTIYQVAERAGV

-33 LNGKSSVNKALKE
+33 LNGKASVNKVLKE
-46 RVDQAVKELNYR
+46 RVEKAVKELNYR

-64 SLANSRTD
+64 SLANNRTD
-72 SVGVLVPELNVPFF
+72 SVGVLVPELNAPFF

-91 AVESTLRAQDK
+91 AVESTLRAADK
-102 HVIITVGRNCL
+102 HVIISVGRNCL
-113 ETEKDAVDFLISRN
+113 ETEKDAVEFLISRN

-138 PDDYLL
+138 SDEYLL
-144 DLNQN
+144 ELNQS
-149 KLPIALVNRKVDGLP
+149 KLPVALVNRQVEGLP
-164 NACITLDN
+164 EACTSLDN

-184 ELGHKNIAYIS
+184 ELGHKDIAYIS
-195 GPAYKADACLR
+195 GPTDKCDASLR
-206 LKGHERALIE
+206 LEGHRRALSE
-216 AGLSVNPQLV
+216 AGLPINPQLI
-226 FNGNYSEED
+226 FNGDYSEED

-242 LMARDLPFSA
+242 LMARDVPFTA

-270 LGMSLPQDLSIV
+270 LGMSLPHDLSVV

-294 PRLTTISNPVAG
+294 PRLTTVSNPIAE

-318 VYGQDHNVQHCFEP
+318 VYGQANNVQLYFEP

-338 STINF
+338 STVKH
-343 ES
+343 EG